1 MARPILKALLLAAVL
16 LTGFLAAQQPPLFP
30 STVGPVKVDSPPPP
44 SSQAPAQP
52 GQTQP
57 GQVQPGSDVIFRSNV
72 RAVIAPVTVTDRDGR
87 VVNSLTTLD
96 FQLYDNKK
104 LQKIT
109 EDQATHPISL
119 VVAIE
124 ASAEVEKIVPQ
135 VQKIGPLLSNLLIGD
150 SGEIAV
156 LSFDHRVQTLTGF
169 TSDPDQINAAMK
181 KLKPGSTSF
190 RLNDAAMQA
199 MNLLRNRPPTRKR
212 ILLLI
217 TESRDNGSELHVRD
231 VLTAAEFAN
240 VVVYSV
246 DMSHLVASLTST
258 AQLPRPD
265 AIPPEARHLPAGQ
278 IGTQTTDAQN
288 TMGDWTPALKEIFI
302 AAKAIFIPN
311 PLEVYTKYTGGR
323 EYSFMTQKTLE
334 RAVADIGEELHSQ
347 YLLTYSPNNQDEAGF
362 HEIEVRIL
370 KPGLKV
376 RTRNG
381 YWLARVNEQQ

>member
-258 AQLPRPD
+258 AQPPRPD

>member
-1 MARPILKALLLAAVL
+1 MRKPILIALLLAALVL
-16 LTGFLAAQQPPLFP
+16 LAGFLGAQQQRPPLFP
-30 STVGPVKVDSPPPP
+30 STVGPVQAPKDPP
-44 SSQAPAQP
+44 SAQP
-52 GQTQP
+52 Q
-57 GQVQPGSDVIFRSNV
+57 GQVQPGGDVFRLPSVNV
-72 RAVIAPVTVTDRDGR
+72 RNVIAPVTVTDRDGH
-87 VVNSLTTLD
+87 VVSNLTTLD

-119 VVAIE
+119 VVAVE
-124 ASAEVEKIVPQ
+124 ASGEVEKIIPQ
-135 VQKIGPLLSNLLIGD
+135 VQKIGNLLSSLLVGD
-150 SGEIAV
+150 SGEVAV
-156 LSFDHRVQTLTGF
+156 LSFDHRIQTLTGF

-181 KLKPGSTSF
+181 KLKPGSTTF

-199 MNLLRNRPPTRKR
+199 MNMLRNRPPMRKR

-217 TESRDNGSELHVRD
+217 SESRDYGSEIHVRD

-258 AQLPRPD
+258 AQPPRPD
-265 AIPPEARHLPAGQ
+265 PIPPEARHLPNGQ
-278 IGTQTTDAQN
+278 IATPTTDAQN

-302 AAKAIFIPN
+302 AAKAIFVPN

-323 EYSFMTQKTLE
+323 EYSFMTQRTLE
-334 RAVADIGEELHSQ
+334 RAVSDLGEELHSQ
-347 YLLTYSPNNQDEAGF
+347 YLLTYSPNDQDEAGF
-362 HEIEVRIL
+362 HEIEVRVL

-381 YWLARVNEQQ
+381 YWLARVNDQ

>member
-1 MARPILKALLLAAVL
+1 MRKPVLIAFLLAVPLL
-16 LTGFLAAQQPPLFP
+16 LTGFQAAQQPPLFP
-30 STVGPVKVDSPPPP
+30 STVGPVQAPKDPPGA
-44 SSQAPAQP
+44 QAPAQP
-52 GQTQP
+52 GAAQP
-57 GQVQPGSDVIFRSNV
+57 GDDTIFKLPSINV
-72 RAVIAPVTVTDRDGR
+72 RNVIAPVTVTDHDGR
-87 VVNSLTTLD
+87 FVNSLTTLD

-119 VVAIE
+119 VVAVE
-124 ASAEVEKIVPQ
+124 ASGEVEKIIPQ
-135 VQKIGPLLSNLLIGD
+135 VQKIGTLLSSLLIGD
-150 SGEIAV
+150 SGEVAV
-156 LSFDHRVQTLTGF
+156 MSFDHRIQTLTGF
-169 TSDPDQINAAMK
+169 TSDPDQINAAVK

-199 MNLLRNRPPTRKR
+199 MNMLRNRPPTRKR

-246 DMSHLVASLTST
+246 DMSHLLASLTST
-258 AQLPRPD
+258 AQPPRPD
-265 AIPPEARHLPAGQ
+265 AIPPEARHLPAG
-278 IGTQTTDAQN
+278 ITGTATTDSQM

-302 AAKAIFIPN
+302 AAKGIFVPN

-323 EYSFMTQKTLE
+323 ETSFMSQKSLE
-334 RAVADIGEELHSQ
+334 RAIADIGEELHSQ
-347 YLLTYSPNNQDEAGF
+347 YLLTYSPNNQNEAGF

-381 YWLARVNEQQ
+381 YWLAQVNDQQ

>member
-231 VLTAAEFAN
+231 VLIAAEFAN

-258 AQLPRPD
+258 AQPPRPD